1 MVRILAA
8 LLALFLAGNGL
19 VMLALPEGWYE
30 AVPGVTGTGPFNRHF
45 VNDIGAAFLVAGLG
59 TGWAAWRPAE
69 GWPALVAGTGFV
81 AFHALIHLAEA
92 AGGHGLHALQ
102 RDVFGVF
109 VPALLG
115 LFLVYRLRP
124 VKKGA

>member
-1 MVRILAA
+1 MARILAA

-19 VMLALPEGWYE
+19 VMLAAPEPWYA

-59 TGWAAWRPAE
+59 TGWAAWRPGQ
-69 GWPALVAGTGFV
+69 GWAALVAGTGFV
-81 AFHALIHLAEA
+81 VLHALIHLAEA
-92 AGGHGLHALQ
+92 AGGHGAHALQ
-102 RDVFGVF
+102 RDFAGVF

-115 LFLVYRLRP
+115 LLLVFLLRP
-124 VKKGA
+124 KGA

>member
-1 MVRILAA
+1 MARILGL

-19 VMLALPEGWYE
+19 VMLAFPASRYE

-59 TGWAAWRPAE
+59 TGWAAWRPE

-81 AFHALIHLAEA
+81 ALHALIHLAEA
-92 AGGHGLHALQ
+92 VGGHGMHALQ
-102 RDVFGVF
+102 RDLIGVF
-109 VPALLG
+109 VPAIVGLL
-115 LFLVYRLRP
+115 LVVLLKP
-124 VKKGA
+124 VKGA